1 MRTPFRPLRDQATR
15 MRRIAIALLTGLSL
29 VAPASAAASEAGAAR
44 YLASVRHDQAALRSF
59 LWDMP
64 KGGDLHTHLSGAV
77 YAESFVRWGAQAGV
91 CVDATYTAR
100 SGPCT
105 DGLRPISDALS
116 DNVLYNNVV
125 KAWSMKGF
133 RDGVESGHDHFFAAF
148 DRFSAAG
155 SGRTGDMLAEVA
167 SRAAAQNEQY
177 LETLVTPR
185 FADTMRVL
193 QSVPWTDDLGVM
205 RQRLLDAGLRG
216 IVPLI
221 EADTDTW
228 FVRQR
233 ELLGCATA
241 TPDPACDMPVRL
253 QFQGL
258 RGQPLPFVF
267 TQMVLAFELMRA
279 DPRWVAFNLVM
290 PEDGPVA
297 LADYE
302 RQMQMLQF
310 LRPQYPGEHV
320 TLHAGEL
327 VQGMAPPADLR
338 FHIRDAVAVAG
349 AQRIGHGVGVTLER
363 DPPSLLA
370 LMARRHVL
378 VETALTSNCQILEVC
393 GRNHPIRLYVRSGVP
408 VALATDDEGVSRS
421 DMTEQYEQAVTV
433 QGFGYRALKRFA
445 RDSLRYAFLAEGD
458 KALALRTQRAAFAR
472 FEARYR

>member
-1 MRTPFRPLRDQATR
+1 
-15 MRRIAIALLTGLSL
+15 MRRIALTLLTALCL
-29 VAPASAAASEAGAAR
+29 VPAGSALASEDGAAR
-44 YLASVRHDQAALRSF
+44 YLASVRHDPVALRAF

-64 KGGDLHTHLSGAV
+64 KGGDLHNHLSGAV
-77 YAESFVRWGAQAGV
+77 YAESFVKWGAQTGA
-91 CVDATYTAR
+91 CVDAGYTAR
-100 SGPCT
+100 PGPCT
-105 DGLRPISDALS
+105 DGLRPIADALT
-116 DNVLYNNVV
+116 DNVLYNNVL

-133 RDGVESGHDHFFAAF
+133 RDGVESGHDHFFATF

-177 LETLVTPR
+177 LETLITPR
-185 FADTMRVL
+185 FGDTMRVL
-193 QSVPWTDDLGVM
+193 NSVTPTDDLAVM

-216 IVPLI
+216 VVPLI
-221 EADTDTW
+221 QADTDAW
-228 FVRQR
+228 FARQR

-267 TQMVLAFELMRA
+267 TQMVLAFELMKA
-279 DPRWVAFNLVM
+279 DPRWVAFNLVQ
-290 PEDGPVA
+290 PEDGPVS

-310 LRPQYPGEHV
+310 LRPLYPGEHV

-327 VQGMAPPADLR
+327 VAGLAPPADLR
-338 FHIRDAVAVAG
+338 FHIRDAVVVAG
-349 AQRIGHGVGVTLER
+349 AERIGHGVDITLER
-363 DPPSLLA
+363 DPPSLLRT
-370 LMARRHVL
+370 MARRHVL
-378 VETALTSNCQILEVC
+378 VESPLVSNCQILEVC
-393 GRNHPIRLYVRSGVP
+393 GRRHPIRLYVRSGVP

-421 DMTEQYEQAVTV
+421 DMTDQYEQAAVA

-445 RDSLRYAFLAEGD
+445 QDSLRYSFLSDGD

-472 FEARYR
+472 FEARFPTR